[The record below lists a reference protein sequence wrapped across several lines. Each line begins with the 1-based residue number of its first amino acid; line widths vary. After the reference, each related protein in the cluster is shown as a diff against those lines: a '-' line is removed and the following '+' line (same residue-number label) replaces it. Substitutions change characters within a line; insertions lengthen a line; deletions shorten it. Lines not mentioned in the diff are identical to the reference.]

1 MRTTVIVV
9 LVLATAA
16 PMTAQSPQTT
26 FRSGIDV
33 VELDVSV
40 TRGGVPVAGLT
51 SRDFELT
58 DNRTR
63 QDVESVTL
71 ERVPLNVSIVLDVSQ
86 SVAGERLEQMVQA
99 GDALADALRPA
110 ERVSLITFSHSVSQ
124 TLPLTTDVTSFRA
137 ALKTIVPGGSTSQ
150 RDAAHLAL
158 LTASREGGRP
168 LILLFTDGHDT
179 TSWLTSSAVI
189 DSARRSGIVMH
200 VVRFERDAFLDHLVD
215 ATGGRTWSAT
225 SNRQLRELFTHAL
238 DEMRARY
245 LLTYTPK
252 VAPVPGWHDLKVRL
266 RNGSADVIARP
277 GYFVAAR

>member
-1 MRTTVIVV
+1 MRAAAILCVIV
-9 LVLATAA
+9 AAAA
-16 PMTAQSPQTT
+16 PLPAQPPQAT

-58 DNRTR
+58 DNRVR
-63 QDVESVTL
+63 QDVQSVTL

-86 SVAGERLEQMVQA
+86 SVAGERLEQMIQA
-99 GDALADALRPA
+99 GDALADALRPG
-110 ERVSLITFSHSVSQ
+110 ERVSLITFSHSISL

-137 ALKTIVPGGSTSQ
+137 VLKTIAPGGSTSL

-158 LTASREGGRP
+158 LTASRDGGRP

-189 DSARRSGIVMH
+189 DSARRSGIVIH
-200 VVRFERDAFLDHLVD
+200 VVRFERDEFLDRLVD

-225 SNRQLRELFTHAL
+225 SNRQLRELFTRAL

-252 VAPVPGWHDLKVRL
+252 VAPRPGWHDLKVHL
-266 RNGSADVIARP
+266 RTGSADIITRP
-277 GYFVAAR
+277 GYYVPAR